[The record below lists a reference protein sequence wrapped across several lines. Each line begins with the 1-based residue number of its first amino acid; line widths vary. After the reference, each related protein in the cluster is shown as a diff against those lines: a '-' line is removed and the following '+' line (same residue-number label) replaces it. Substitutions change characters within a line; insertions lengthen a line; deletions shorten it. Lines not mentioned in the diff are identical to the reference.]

1 MFAAHLDDFLQKK
14 NRHTFVRSAI
24 EFDESENIQDIFND
38 KKITGTKTDVLR
50 RLRMKNVDIFYPFGG
65 HSEYVPSH
73 TIL

>member
-1 MFAAHLDDFLQKK
+1 MQNIWMIFNKKK
-14 NRHTFVRSAI
+14 NAHTFVRSAI
-24 EFDESENIQDIFND
+24 EFDESENIQDI
-38 KKITGTKTDVLR
+38 LR